1 MIIQLEVRPGPGVD
15 LLMTVRRQ
23 PAASARRHCQAEAA
37 AWDQDSWRLGG
48 PGPGLPDQQVVES
61 CRPGPPRGWR
71 NLNMPRNCLKM
82 QKQPGQQSR
91 TTELPTIAPRFHD
104 WWLHATISTAKF
116 LNRKD
121 FRPGVEANQQYHS
134 GENKSRAFKRVGRN
148 AAKGIFGVW
157 WPDSCQWW
165 PCADDQDNGRS
176 NNNSPRGPE

>member
-15 LLMTVRRQ
+15 LLITVRRQ

-37 AWDQDSWRLGG
+37 AWDQDSQ
-48 PGPGLPDQQVVES
+48 DQD
-61 CRPGPPRGWR
+61 CLTGPPRGWR

-157 WPDSCQWW
+157 WDR
-165 PCADDQDNGRS
+165 CAKDR
-176 NNNSPRGPE
+176 